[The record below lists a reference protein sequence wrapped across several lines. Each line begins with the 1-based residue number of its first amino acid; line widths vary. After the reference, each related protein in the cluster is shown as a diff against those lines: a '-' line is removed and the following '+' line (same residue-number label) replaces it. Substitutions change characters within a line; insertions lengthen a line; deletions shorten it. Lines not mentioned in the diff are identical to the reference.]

1 MPLLTGGEIVT
12 KYLIREGIKYVI
24 GIPGHGKEEKL

>member
-1 MPLLTGGEIVT
+1 MPLLTGGEIVS
-12 KYLIREGIKYVI
+12 KYLIQEGVKYVI